1 MKKNGKE
8 VKLELVF
15 EAPNNYMVTR
25 SVSTNTKEP
34 KKPEKYVFDNVDEIK
49 DLMIY
54 FGSMI
59 YNIQEDMKRVPMV
72 RNISEWDIKVGQ

>member
-25 SVSTNTKEP
+25 SVSTSTKEP

-49 DLMIY
+49 DLMVY
-54 FGSMI
+54 LGSMI
-59 YNIQEDMKRVPMV
+59 NDIRDDMKRVPVV
-72 RNISEWDIKVGQ
+72 RNVSEWDLKVGN

>member
-25 SVSTNTKEP
+25 SVSTHTKEP
-34 KKPEKYVFDNVDEIK
+34 KKPEKYVFDNIDEIK
-49 DLMIY
+49 DLVIYLSAMIKD
-54 FGSMI
+54 
-59 YNIQEDMKRVPMV
+59 IQDDMKRVPMV
-72 RNISEWDIKVGQ
+72 RNVSEWDVKVGN

>member
-8 VKLELVF
+8 VKLKFVF

-49 DLMIY
+49 DLVLY
-54 FGSMI
+54 LSSMI

-72 RNISEWDIKVGQ
+72 RNVSEWNVKVGN

>member
-8 VKLELVF
+8 VKLELMF
-15 EAPNNYMVTR
+15 EAPNDYMVTR
-25 SVSTNTKEP
+25 SVSTSTKEL

-54 FGSMI
+54 LGSMI

-72 RNISEWDIKVGQ
+72 RNVSEWDAKIGN

>member
-15 EAPNNYMVTR
+15 EAPNDYMVTR
-25 SVSTNTKEP
+25 SVSTSTKEP

-49 DLMIY
+49 DLMVY
-54 FGSMI
+54 LGSMI
-59 YNIQEDMKRVPMV
+59 NDIQDDIKRIPMV
-72 RNISEWDIKVGQ
+72 RNVNEWDMKVGQ

>member
-8 VKLELVF
+8 IKLELVF
-15 EAPNNYMVTR
+15 EAPNDYMVTR
-25 SVSTNTKEP
+25 SVSTSTKEP

-54 FGSMI
+54 LGSMI
-59 YNIQEDMKRVPMV
+59 NDIRDDMKRVPVV
-72 RNISEWDIKVGQ
+72 RNVSEWDLKVGD